1 MKGSD
6 EVAVKRVVDTD
17 FWNDSKV
24 SDLFSAEDKY
34 FMLYL
39 LTNPHTTQLGIYELS
54 VTKAANELGYSKDVV
69 KVLLERFQNKYE
81 LIKYNE
87 ITNEIAIKNFLRHS
101 IVKGGKPVMDCLLKE
116 EKKIKDKELLAY
128 IFNNLNNYND
138 VLNTTVKEFISYI
151 TNIYNFNI
159 NNNIYND
166 NDNERI
172 VHESSDDKNS
182 LLAYEQIKDEILS
195 DKGNGNKTCAW
206 CGCKTSVLH
215 KHHYPVPKRLGGTE
229 IVEICSN
236 CHHEFHVKE
245 GKVYGGRDSNLLKKD
260 GLDELEKNFKII
272 YESYPR
278 KEGKSKGFDYYKGY
292 VTTGRKMSGRNVKLT
307 NRQIWDAISKYKQ
320 ELEQKGTEPEY
331 IQMFSTFMNK
341 TILDYVE
348 ED

>member
-6 EVAVKRVVDTD
+6 KVAVKRVVDTE

-54 VTKAANELGYSKDVV
+54 VSKAANELGYSKDVV

-87 ITNEIAIKNFLRHS
+87 ITSEVAIKNFLRHS

-116 EKKIKDKELLAY
+116 EKKIKDKELLTY

-138 VLNTTVKEFISYI
+138 TLNTTVKEFITYI
-151 TNIYNFNI
+151 SNIYNI
-159 NNNIYND
+159 NIYND

-172 VHESSDDKNS
+172 VHESSTNR
-182 LLAYEQIKDEILS
+182 QNI
-195 DKGNGNKTCAW
+195 
-206 CGCKTSVLH
+206 
-215 KHHYPVPKRLGGTE
+215 
-229 IVEICSN
+229 
-236 CHHEFHVKE
+236 
-245 GKVYGGRDSNLLKKD
+245 
-260 GLDELEKNFKII
+260 LDELEKNFKII
-272 YESYPR
+272 YDSYP
-278 KEGKSKGFDYYKGY
+278 KKVGKSKGYEYYLGWLK
-292 VTTGRKMSGRNVKLT
+292 GRKISGKTIRLT
-307 NRQIWDAISKYKQ
+307 NKQIWQAIANYKREIDKNET
-320 ELEQKGTEPEY
+320 ELQFIK
-331 IQMFSTFMNK
+331 QFDTFMNK
-341 TILDYVE
+341 SILDYI

>member
-1 MKGSD
+1 M
-6 EVAVKRVVDTD
+6 AVKRVVDTE

-54 VTKAANELGYSKDVV
+54 ISKAANELGYSKDVV

-87 ITNEIAIKNFLRHS
+87 ITNEVAIKNFLRHS

-116 EKKIKDKELLAY
+116 EKKIKDKELLVY

-138 VLNTTVKEFISYI
+138 VLNITVKEFISYI

-159 NNNIYND
+159 NNNNIY

-172 VHESSDDKNS
+172 VDESSN
-182 LLAYEQIKDEILS
+182 A
-195 DKGNGNKTCAW
+195 
-206 CGCKTSVLH
+206 
-215 KHHYPVPKRLGGTE
+215 
-229 IVEICSN
+229 
-236 CHHEFHVKE
+236 
-245 GKVYGGRDSNLLKKD
+245 
-260 GLDELEKNFKII
+260 LDELEKNFKII
-272 YESYPR
+272 YETYPR

-292 VTTGRKMSGRNVKLT
+292 VTAGRKISGRNVKLT

-320 ELEQKGTEPEY
+320 ELEQKGTEPKY

-341 TILDYVE
+341 TILDYVVE
-348 ED
+348 E

>member
-1 MKGSD
+1 M
-6 EVAVKRVVDTD
+6 AVKRVVDTD

-138 VLNTTVKEFISYI
+138 TLNTTVKEFISYI

-172 VHESSDDKNS
+172 VHESSTNRQN
-182 LLAYEQIKDEILS
+182 E
-195 DKGNGNKTCAW
+195 
-206 CGCKTSVLH
+206 
-215 KHHYPVPKRLGGTE
+215 
-229 IVEICSN
+229 
-236 CHHEFHVKE
+236 
-245 GKVYGGRDSNLLKKD
+245 
-260 GLDELEKNFKII
+260 LDELEKNFKII

-292 VTTGRKMSGRNVKLT
+292 VTTGRKMSGKNVKLT
-307 NRQIWDAISKYKQ
+307 NKQIWAAISKYKQ

-331 IQMFSTFMNK
+331 VQMFSTFMNK

-348 ED
+348 EEECR

>member
-1 MKGSD
+1 M
-6 EVAVKRVVDTD
+6 AVKRVVDTE

-54 VTKAANELGYSKDVV
+54 VSKAANELGYSKDVV

-87 ITNEIAIKNFLRHS
+87 ITSEVAIKNFLRHS

-138 VLNTTVKEFISYI
+138 ALNTTVKEFMSYI

-172 VHESSDDKNS
+172 VHESSTNR
-182 LLAYEQIKDEILS
+182 QNI
-195 DKGNGNKTCAW
+195 
-206 CGCKTSVLH
+206 
-215 KHHYPVPKRLGGTE
+215 
-229 IVEICSN
+229 
-236 CHHEFHVKE
+236 
-245 GKVYGGRDSNLLKKD
+245 
-260 GLDELEKNFKII
+260 LDELEKNFKII
-272 YESYPR
+272 YDSYP
-278 KEGKSKGFDYYKGY
+278 KKVGKSKGYEYYLGWLK
-292 VTTGRKMSGRNVKLT
+292 GRKISGKTIRLT
-307 NRQIWDAISKYKQ
+307 NKQIWQAIANYKREIDKNET
-320 ELEQKGTEPEY
+320 ELQFIK
-331 IQMFSTFMNK
+331 QFDTFMNK
-341 TILDYVE
+341 SILDYI

>member
-1 MKGSD
+1 M
-6 EVAVKRVVDTD
+6 AVKRVVDTD

-87 ITNEIAIKNFLRHS
+87 ITNEVAIKNFLRHS

-116 EKKIKDKELLAY
+116 EKKIKDKELLTY

-138 VLNTTVKEFISYI
+138 TLNTTVKEFISYI
-151 TNIYNFNI
+151 TDIYNFNI

-172 VHESSDDKNS
+172 VHESSTNRQN
-182 LLAYEQIKDEILS
+182 E
-195 DKGNGNKTCAW
+195 
-206 CGCKTSVLH
+206 
-215 KHHYPVPKRLGGTE
+215 
-229 IVEICSN
+229 
-236 CHHEFHVKE
+236 
-245 GKVYGGRDSNLLKKD
+245 
-260 GLDELEKNFKII
+260 LDELENNFKII
-272 YESYPR
+272 YDSYP
-278 KEGKSKGFDYYKGY
+278 KKVGKSKGYEYYLGWLK
-292 VTTGRKMSGRNVKLT
+292 GRKISGRTIRLT
-307 NRQIWDAISKYKQ
+307 NKQIWQAIANYKREIDKNET
-320 ELEQKGTEPEY
+320 ELQFVK
-331 IQMFSTFMNK
+331 QFDTFMNK
-341 TILDYVE
+341 SILDYI